1 MSFLQHQAAEKKA
14 TFLVP
19 LNQISGPS
27 YFERALV
34 ALERNLSTP
43 LYQRNSLNIYRK
55 VASSRPVNYSILEL
69 FGQRSQYISIK
80 IPPHKQS
87 ENP

>member
-1 MSFLQHQAAEKKA
+1 MPKIVGFFLQQAAEKKA

-43 LYQRNSLNIYRK
+43 LYQRNSLNTYRK
-55 VASSRPVNYSILEL
+55 VASSRLVNYLIFDSF
-69 FGQRSQYISIK
+69 FGVQLTETCY
-80 IPPHKQS
+80 
-87 ENP
+87 